1 MTKTIEITT
10 EYITLTQLLKE
21 ENIISS
27 GGQAKYYLMD
37 FPSYS
42 MVNRKIVGEKS
53 YTTMMKSSLM
63 AKPILFRW
71 LKMRMN

>member
-1 MTKTIEITT
+1 MTTSVRITT

-37 FPSYS
+37 FP
-42 MVNRKIVGEKS
+42 VLLNGETENPVS
-53 YTTMMKSSLM
+53 YTHLTL
-63 AKPILFRW
+63 PT
-71 LKMRMN
+71 N

>member
-37 FPSYS
+37 FP
-42 MVNRKIVGEKS
+42 VLLNGEPENRRGKS

-63 AKPILFRW
+63 AKLILFR
-71 LKMRMN
+71 